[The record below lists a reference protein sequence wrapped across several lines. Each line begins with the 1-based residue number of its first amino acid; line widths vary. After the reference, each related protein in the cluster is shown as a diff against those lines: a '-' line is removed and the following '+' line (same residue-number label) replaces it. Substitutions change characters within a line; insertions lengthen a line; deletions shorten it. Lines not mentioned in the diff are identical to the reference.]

1 MPKNGAPPSLVF
13 KKCFVDVLYFL
24 TPLHDSMKNVV
35 VICGIMISLMV
46 AVSEL
51 KAQSTATGTATAEI
65 IDALTT
71 REVAPLNFGRFSPET
86 QGGKIILTPEGVRTV
101 QGTVVLAGG
110 THSAASFYVSGQYE
124 ATFTIALPA
133 GPEILTNLQNEK
145 TMMVSDWH
153 SSPVAGIG
161 MGKLVGGAMTV
172 YIGATLTV
180 GDMNANPVG
189 MYAGTFRVTFAYN

>member
-1 MPKNGAPPSLVF
+1 
-13 KKCFVDVLYFL
+13 
-24 TPLHDSMKNVV
+24 MKNVV
-35 VICGIMISLMV
+35 RIFCGIIICLIV
-46 AVSEL
+46 AVTQV
-51 KAQSTATGTATAEI
+51 KAQATATGTATAEI
-65 IDALTT
+65 IEALMT
-71 REVAPLNFGRFSPET
+71 REVSPLNFGRFSPET
-86 QGGKIILTPEGVRTV
+86 QGGKIILTPDGVRSV

-145 TMMVSDWH
+145 TMMVGDWH
-153 SSPVAGIG
+153 SSPEAGIG
-161 MGKLVGGAMTV
+161 IGKLVGGATTV

-189 MYAGTFRVTFAYN
+189 MYAGTFSVTFAYN